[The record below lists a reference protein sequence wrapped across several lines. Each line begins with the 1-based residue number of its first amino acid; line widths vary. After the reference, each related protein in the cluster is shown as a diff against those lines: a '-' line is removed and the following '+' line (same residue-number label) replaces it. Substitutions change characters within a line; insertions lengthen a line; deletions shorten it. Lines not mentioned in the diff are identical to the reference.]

1 MTRHIYEGVKTFGKL
16 FIDGLP
22 QNGLERPS

>member
-1 MTRHIYEGVKTFGKL
+1 MARHICEGVKTFGKL

-22 QNGLERPS
+22 QNGLERHS